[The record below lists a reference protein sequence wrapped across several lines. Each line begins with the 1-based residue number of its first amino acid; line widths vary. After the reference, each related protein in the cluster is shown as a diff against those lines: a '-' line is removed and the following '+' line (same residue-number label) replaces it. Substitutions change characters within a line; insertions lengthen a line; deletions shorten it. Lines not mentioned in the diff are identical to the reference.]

1 MLKKY
6 YIKINKR
13 DIFQT
18 QLINHNERRLKVLIM
33 KNIMNH
39 TKKHQF
45 KFIELDIS
53 TINTR
58 LTRDSIDLAL
68 IDEMKLTSE
77 EKQD

>member
-1 MLKKY
+1 
-6 YIKINKR
+6 
-13 DIFQT
+13 
-18 QLINHNERRLKVLIM
+18 M

-39 TKKHQF
+39 TKRHQF
-45 KFIELDIS
+45 KLTELDIS

-77 EKQD
+77 KKQD